1 MFAAHLR
8 KAILTLASVGLWPH
22 LCNGFQGQ
30 ATWYRT
36 GYGSCGGS
44 NQDGDFIAALSTAEY
59 NGVLTAGN
67 VLWSSVYEGRSVE
80 VTIVD
85 SCPGCG
91 ENGLDL
97 SPAAFEALA
106 PSGAGRID
114 HIMVISVTQIHDG
127 VASVNVW

>member
-59 NGVLTAGN
+59 NGGAHCWQRIMVEH
-67 VLWSSVYEGRSVE
+67 EGRSVE

-114 HIMVISVTQIHDG
+114 ISW
-127 VASVNVW
+127 SYL